1 MEASTKKSRKIKI
14 LVFVCIFLSILL
26 LGVFII
32 SLVNS
37 DISDEELGP
46 SPFQIASDHTDDNNF
61 EYQEFIKI
69 GKDIVG
75 TNEFHKKYE
84 VDTKDPQKEIQSLQ
98 DYVEKNKIVF
108 ERLKPELFEKLK
120 YPRFKS
126 NEKDYFENNVHI
138 GTTLRLLQYRF
149 RLQILLNNFDEC
161 KKNLIVLHKINS
173 ELLTKGSL
181 LIDFYILFAAHSIE
195 LNNMKRMINLGTLTE
210 MQKLE
215 ILSIYQN
222 EIPMQILTN
231 AYHFE
236 IDFIHEGSKSSNIKA
251 ILPPK
256 SIEDLN
262 YLPIIYS
269 IQYQKNKSIKMLR
282 SNALNILKQM
292 ETPDHKTYTYLN
304 TYSSSHHNPLE
315 FFKGNYEGKKTIE
328 SHEPML
334 KSFALKLLASNQNIR
349 QIFVAQKLLTF
360 KIENGDFPDT
370 LEELKID
377 SNLYTDIY
385 TDKPFLYSKE
395 NGILHCVEAKKI
407 NKFPELTTKPLT
419 HLEIQEKLHEAKNDF
434 ILYLK

>member
-1 MEASTKKSRKIKI
+1 MEDSTKKSRKIKI

-61 EYQEFIKI
+61 EYQEFVKI

-75 TNEFHKKYE
+75 TNEFHEKYE
-84 VDTKDPQKEIQSLQ
+84 VDAKDPQKEIQSLH
-98 DYVEKNKIVF
+98 DYVEKNKTVF
-108 ERLKPELFEKLK
+108 ERLKPELFEKFK
-120 YPRFKS
+120 YPKVKS
-126 NEKDYFENNVHI
+126 NETDYFANNVLI

-173 ELLTKGSL
+173 ELLTKGSVI
-181 LIDFYILFAAHSIE
+181 IDFYILLAARSIE
-195 LNNMKRMINLGTLTE
+195 LNNMKRMINLGSLTE
-210 MQKLE
+210 NQKLE

-222 EIPMQILTN
+222 EITMQILTN

-236 IDFIHEGSKSSNIKA
+236 IDFIHERSKASNIKA

-256 SIEDLN
+256 SIADLN

-282 SNALNILKQM
+282 TNALNILKQM
-292 ETPDHKTYTYLN
+292 ETPDHKTYIYLN
-304 TYSSSHHNPLE
+304 TYSTSHHNPFE
-315 FFKGNYEGKKTIE
+315 FFKGNYEGKKAIE
-328 SHEPML
+328 SHESMF
-334 KSFALKLLASNQNIR
+334 KSVALQLLVCNQKIR

-377 SNLYTDIY
+377 SNQYTDIY

-419 HLEIQEKLHEAKNDF
+419 HSEIQEMLHEAKNDF